1 MVFSRIVKRVALLA
15 GVVLVGVT
23 LAACGSQSSQ
33 SGNYKDNLAQ
43 SGKLTIGLEGT
54 YPPYSYRQNGKL
66 TGFEVELGKAI
77 AQQLDLKA
85 NFVPTK
91 WDGLVAGLGSG
102 KYDIILNNM
111 SQTPDRKKAYLF
123 STPYIYS
130 KYAMITRSDNKDIK
144 TAKDIKGRNFVASTG
159 SDNGVVI
166 KKFGGNLRPIE
177 QFQTE
182 LDQIREGRADGA
194 MNAESA
200 ITTYAK
206 DHSLKGL
213 KYHVLTENEQPAAKI
228 SALFNKQD
236 GKLRDKVNDALK
248 QLKENGTLKKLSVK
262 YFGTDITTK

>member
-111 SQTPDRKKAYLF
+111 SQTPDRKKRRTF
-123 STPYIYS
+123 SQHRTFIQNTP
-130 KYAMITRSDNKDIK
+130 
-144 TAKDIKGRNFVASTG
+144 
-159 SDNGVVI
+159 
-166 KKFGGNLRPIE
+166 
-177 QFQTE
+177 
-182 LDQIREGRADGA
+182 
-194 MNAESA
+194 
-200 ITTYAK
+200 
-206 DHSLKGL
+206 
-213 KYHVLTENEQPAAKI
+213 
-228 SALFNKQD
+228 
-236 GKLRDKVNDALK
+236 
-248 QLKENGTLKKLSVK
+248 
-262 YFGTDITTK
+262 